1 MAWGAIAGAVVGG
14 LFANQAAKKQASAM
28 DRATAAAAEAYRD
41 ARPYFTD
48 LYSRGK
54 GAMENQLDAGYYQGP
69 TYAGLNNMQTS
80 GLQNQYNLGQTGFG
94 YGNQFMNTGA
104 SFGSNYNNLYN
115 QAGQDQIGNAIN
127 YANANSQPLVD
138 AALRDSTRNL
148 QENTLQSIGMGAS
161 STGNINS
168 SKAAVAQ
175 AIAGRDYLDRAADTS
190 AGIRDRLAKDYLTQ
204 QQNQFTNQ
212 MAANQGLS
220 NTFNTGFDTS
230 NSAVNAMQLAGG
242 AYQKDL
248 QNQYEDARARFEGQR
263 DYESNLYGDYRSQ
276 ILDGAPRNSPAPQPN
291 YVDPTMAALSGA
303 MAGYGFG
310 AKYFPTQQA
319 QPYQMQSFAPQ
330 PQYINSS
337 AYQGFGYVGGK

>member
-54 GAMENQLDAGYYQGP
+54 SAMENQLDTGYYQGP
-69 TYAGLNNMQTS
+69 TYAGLNNMQTA

-94 YGNQFMNTGA
+94 YGNQFMDTGA
-104 SFGSNYNNLYN
+104 NFASNYQNLYN
-115 QAGQDQIGNAIN
+115 QAGQDQIGNAVD
-127 YANANSQPLVD
+127 YARANSQPLVD

-148 QENTLQSIGMGAS
+148 QENTLQRIGMGAS
-161 STGNINS
+161 ASGNTNS
-168 SKAAVAQ
+168 SKAAVAE
-175 AIAGRDYLDRAADTS
+175 AIAGRDYLDRAADTA
-190 AGIRDRLAKDYLTQ
+190 AGIQDRMAKDYLTQ
-204 QQNQFTNQ
+204 QQNQFRNQ
-212 MAANQGLS
+212 LSANQGLS

-230 NSAVNAMQLAGG
+230 NSATNAMQLAGG

-248 QNQYEDARARFEGQR
+248 QNQYEDARARYEGMR

-303 MAGYGFG
+303 MSGYGFG
-310 AKYFPTQQA
+310 AKYLDTQQP
-319 QPYQMQSFAPQ
+319 QSNPYQKYVNNPV
-330 PQYINSS
+330 YINSS
-337 AYQGFGYVGGK
+337 AYQGIGYNRGQ